1 MAPESIVGV
10 ALVPLD
16 ARWSRFGVVV
26 GVEPR
31 PVAWE
36 DPHAPPTM
44 GINAIDE
51 ITITRLQLTGPPSA
65 RRSDVRC
72 APPGSRTRLEQLPD
86 LVGRCDT
93 SLPLLGGLGRKFVGK
108 RDDVRQMR
116 SLRRASRPDGGD
128 SGAVDTADG
137 AQRLACRSAQALL
150 FGAGLVT
157 FLNTVLS
164 PLPGVNVG
172 LLRLTGLVTMALSF
186 GVPLLPWAK
195 RPRLASYTVV
205 AAGMLALVVTDHWHH
220 YSRNES
226 AIAVYPIFF
235 ILVIAWAGL
244 TQPRGTAAIVACFS
258 GVALASL
265 LTSGGHG
272 PAAVECVAVTVPAAA
287 ILGEVVSWAYRQA
300 LTLGHLDAGRRSA
313 LEALVSG
320 ASSLQGALTAQE
332 SETIV
337 VNIATVMFGGHDT
350 RYEPAQQVIDEGP
363 ERDDAHYDPT
373 TRELRVRVRGQAGV
387 LGTLTTIIDEPDAF
401 VLDAAR
407 LYSQHVGTRL
417 EQLRVMD
424 ALTDA
429 ATHDALTGIGNRR
442 AAQESIETLHSGDAV
457 FILDLD
463 HFKTVNDTLGHQ
475 AGDRVL
481 TQLGDYLRDFTRPS
495 DSVARYGGEE
505 FLLIC
510 RSASHDAAHHIAGRL
525 LDGWRS
531 QRPLVTFSI
540 GYTLHTDGD
549 AAELTIEHA
558 DMALYEAKR
567 AGRDRAHP
575 YSHLTPTEPHQ
586 PADSPKSPTSKAT
599 ADA

>member
-1 MAPESIVGV
+1 MS
-10 ALVPLD
+10 LHR
-16 ARWSRFGVVV
+16 ARC
-26 GVEPR
+26 
-31 PVAWE
+31 
-36 DPHAPPTM
+36 
-44 GINAIDE
+44 
-51 ITITRLQLTGPPSA
+51 
-65 RRSDVRC
+65 SD
-72 APPGSRTRLEQLPD
+72 
-86 LVGRCDT
+86 
-93 SLPLLGGLGRKFVGK
+93 
-108 RDDVRQMR
+108 
-116 SLRRASRPDGGD
+116 RAD
-128 SGAVDTADG
+128 SGTADAADG
-137 AQRLACRSAQALL
+137 AQRLASRSAQALV

-172 LLRLTGLVTMALSF
+172 LLRLTGLVTMTASF
-186 GVPLLPWAK
+186 AVPLLPWAK
-195 RPRLASYTVV
+195 RPRLASYLVV
-205 AAGMLALVVTDHWHH
+205 GAAMLALVVTDHWHH

-235 ILVIAWAGL
+235 VLVIAWAGL

-258 GVALASL
+258 GVALASM
-265 LTSGGHG
+265 LTTGGHG
-272 PAAVECVAVTVPAAA
+272 PAAVQCVAVTVPAAA

-300 LTLGHLDAGRRSA
+300 ITLGQLDARRRGA

-320 ASSLQGALTAQE
+320 ASSLHDALTAQE
-332 SETIV
+332 SEAIV
-337 VNIATVMFGGHDT
+337 VNVATVMFGGHDT
-350 RYEPAQQVIDEGP
+350 RYEPAQQVIDDGP
-363 ERDDAHYDPT
+363 EPDDARYDPI
-373 TRELRVRVRGQAGV
+373 TRELRIRVRGQAGA
-387 LGTLTTIIDEPDAF
+387 LGTLTTVIDQPDAF
-401 VLDAAR
+401 MLDAAR

-442 AAQESIETLHSGDAV
+442 AAQESIEKLHAGDAV

-463 HFKTVNDTLGHQ
+463 HFKTVNDTLGHP

-481 TQLGDYLRDFTRPS
+481 TQLGDYLRGFTRPT

-510 RSASHDAAHHIAGRL
+510 RSASLDAAHLIANRL

-540 GYTLHTDGD
+540 GYTLHADGD
-549 AAELTIEHA
+549 PAELTIEHS

-575 YSHLTPTEPHQ
+575 YTHLTPAQPHDQ
-586 PADSPKSPTSKAT
+586 TRTPQSPPTNAT
-599 ADA
+599 AHA